1 MIFRLFSALRGH
13 AVRGLDRIRN
23 GILHNSAWGTA
34 QLSVGLEAYLDGK
47 CINKLWETHQVENL
61 FTHMLI
67 SSGSGVAIFSPDA
80 NMGNYFLPI
89 KALDEHYLAEKF

>member
-13 AVRGLDRIRN
+13 AVRGLNRIRN

-34 QLSVGLEAYLDGK
+34 QLFVGLEAYLDGK

-89 KALDEHYLAEKF
+89 KALDEHYLGEKL